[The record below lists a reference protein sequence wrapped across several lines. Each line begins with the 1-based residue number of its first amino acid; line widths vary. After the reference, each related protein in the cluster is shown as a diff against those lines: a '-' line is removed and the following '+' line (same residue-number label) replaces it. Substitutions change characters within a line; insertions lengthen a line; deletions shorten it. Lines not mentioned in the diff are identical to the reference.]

1 MTRLNAKETDKRMLD
16 NYNSD
21 SEPKAFDPQCSMV
34 RKAVI
39 LAAGMGVRLKE
50 RGRQT
55 PKGFL
60 CLGEKPILEESIL
73 RLLAAGIQRI
83 VIVTGHLAEQFEPLQ
98 TRYRGVV
105 QLVYN
110 PYFADSGSMYSLSCT
125 RHCVD
130 EDFLLL
136 ESDLVYELRALT
148 TCLEHPS
155 DNVVLLAGF
164 SNTSDE
170 VFVETRNGRLVAMS
184 KNREHLGSEIPGE
197 FVGICKI
204 SRSLF
209 TVMLDT
215 AAQRF
220 GATRH
225 MDYETDCLVAAARVM
240 PVSCHVVED
249 LIWCEI
255 DDESHLARARKWIYP
270 TILGQKN
277 TTVAPAR
284 QGIRSQPAWPQRRFG
299 EHQAGL

>member
-1 MTRLNAKETDKRMLD
+1 MLD
-16 NYNSD
+16 DYNSD

-55 PKGFL
+55 PKGCL

-98 TRYRGVV
+98 ARYRGVV

-110 PYFADSGSMYSLSCT
+110 PHFADSGSMYSLYCA

-136 ESDLVYELRALT
+136 ESDLVYERRALT

-155 DNVVLLAGF
+155 DSVVLLAGF
-164 SNTSDE
+164 SNSSDE
-170 VFVETRNGRLVAMS
+170 VFVETRNGLLVAMS
-184 KNREHLGSEIPGE
+184 KNREHLGHEIPGE
-197 FVGICKI
+197 FVG
-204 SRSLF
+204 
-209 TVMLDT
+209 VMLDT

-220 GATRH
+220 AATRH
-225 MDYETDCLVAAARVM
+225 MDYETECLVAAARVI

-255 DDESHLARARKWIYP
+255 DDESHLARARELIYP
-270 TILGQKN
+270 TILEQQN

-284 QGIRSQPAWPQRRFG
+284 QGIRSRPAWPQRRLG
-299 EHQAGL
+299 EQRAGLQ

>member
-1 MTRLNAKETDKRMLD
+1 MLD
-16 NYNSD
+16 DDNSD
-21 SEPKAFDPQCSMV
+21 SEPNAFDPQCSTV
-34 RKAVI
+34 RTAII

-55 PKGFL
+55 PKGCL
-60 CLGEKPILEESIL
+60 CLGEKPILEESIV

-98 TRYRGVV
+98 ARYPGAV
-105 QLVYN
+105 QLVHN
-110 PYFADSGSMYSLSCT
+110 PHFADSGSMYSLSCA
-125 RHCVD
+125 RDCVD

-136 ESDLVYELRALT
+136 ESDLVYERWALT

-155 DNVVLLAGF
+155 DNVVLLSGF

-184 KNREHLGSEIPGE
+184 KNREHLGSETPGE

-215 AAQRF
+215 ADQRF
-220 GATRH
+220 STTRH
-225 MDYETDCLVAAARVM
+225 MDYETDCLVAAAGVV

-255 DDESHLARARKWIYP
+255 DDESHLARARELIYP
-270 TILGQKN
+270 TILAQQN
-277 TTVAPAR
+277 TTVPPAR
-284 QGIRSQPAWPQRRFG
+284 QGIRSQPASPQRRLG
-299 EHQAGL
+299 EQRTGL